1 MFGQCA
7 TEAKKAN
14 NNSARDQKRKLNR
27 AAVSAL
33 KSNAQK
39 KLINH
44 YFQIDGKSYSG
55 LSHTGAKENTFV
67 NNSGQTIYN
76 NTGTYAG
83 VTNHGSFIVGGQSN
97 VTTYEGGGGARTAAE
112 RSRRTCR
119 NCKKRTRKRR
129 MVKIK
134 GGKLSH
140 STSHFLVMHR

>member
-76 NTGTYAG
+76 TGTYAG